1 MSVSANFFIKVL
13 EEEIKH
19 WKEAALR
26 CDSLIALLPAE
37 RQKIEW
43 IIIAASYRHRAKNLG
58 KMIDELRS
66 AERGH

>member
-1 MSVSANFFIKVL
+1 MSVSVNNFIKVL
-13 EEEIKH
+13 KEEVEH

-26 CDSLIALLPAE
+26 CDSVVASLPAE

-43 IIIAASYRHRAKNLG
+43 IMIAASYRHRAKDLE

-66 AERGH
+66 AEGSH

>member
-1 MSVSANFFIKVL
+1 MSVSANMFVKVL

-26 CDSLIALLPAE
+26 CDSIVASLPTE

-43 IIIAASYRHRAKNLG
+43 IMIAASYRHRAKNLEI
-58 KMIDELRS
+58 MIDEVRR
-66 AERGH
+66 AEGGH